1 MAPIAFRIGRYSSTD
16 GDRQLDRQAADTL
29 ALCQANGYE
38 DGGWFGVDDESG
50 NVDTRRRQGKS
61 DVPPTIAWAM
71 REVMAAK
78 DRWPRRPVILV
89 GWKEARLWRDVSE
102 KEAVRRFLKQWKDV
116 TWHTYE
122 GVKDPHSATDT
133 LVSTVVAG
141 GNQFYADSVR
151 EAVMR
156 AHEER
161 LRAGKPVTG
170 WPGFGHRRDGDR
182 WVADETE
189 APLLRAAIQDV
200 LQGAPT
206 ASIVKRWTEA
216 GVPTRLGGNWTIS
229 TIRKMLTAPRLAG
242 ILVHAGREVGRTD
255 YIEALIDEPT
265 LRRLQAKLSA
275 RKATRQRLGMQLL
288 TGVLLCGRC
297 GAPMNSNMKG
307 SKPNVRVYS
316 CRACGG
322 VNINGEAVDRV
333 MTDALFRAL
342 EDSGASTID
351 SHEKGATDTI
361 LEELAVLDA
370 EEAELADAAAELP
383 VSVIRAKGGAIE
395 KRRMQLRR
403 QLGLAQEASDA
414 NAWFTRS
421 AEVRAAWD
429 SYPTDK
435 KRNVILDVLGRMTV
449 LPGGAG
455 HQATPER
462 VAARLRRL
470 AP

>member
-1 MAPIAFRIGRYSSTD
+1 MAHLR
-16 GDRQLDRQAADTL
+16 
-29 ALCQANGYE
+29 
-38 DGGWFGVDDESG
+38 
-50 NVDTRRRQGKS
+50 
-61 DVPPTIAWAM
+61 
-71 REVMAAK
+71 
-78 DRWPRRPVILV
+78 
-89 GWKEARLWRDVSE
+89 
-102 KEAVRRFLKQWKDV
+102 
-116 TWHTYE
+116 

-161 LRAGKPVTG
+161 LHAGKPVTG

-182 WVADETE
+182 WVADDTE
-189 APLLRAAIQDV
+189 APLLRAAIEDV
-200 LQGAPT
+200 LQGAPM
-206 ASIVKRWTEA
+206 ASIVKRWTDA
-216 GVPTRLGGNWTIS
+216 GVPTRLSGNWTIS

-255 YIEALIDEPT
+255 YIEALIVEPT

-288 TGVLLCGRC
+288 TGVLVCGKC
-297 GAPMNSNMKG
+297 GVPMNSNIKG
-307 SKPNVRVYS
+307 SKPSVRVYS

-333 MTDALFRAL
+333 TTDALFRAL

-351 SHEKGATDTI
+351 PHETGATDAV
-361 LEELAVLDA
+361 LGELAALDA

-383 VSVIRAKGGAIE
+383 VSVLRAKGGAME
-395 KRRMQLRR
+395 KRRALLRR

-435 KRNVILDVLGRMTV
+435 KRRH
-449 LPGGAG
+449 PRRPRSYEGGAWG
-455 HQATPER
+455 
-462 VAARLRRL
+462 RR
-470 AP
+470 PPGDT